1 MSSKKTKR
9 EKKEKNQT
17 KTEKNETRGRKKIEL
32 TEEKKKDILEK
43 VEDEMKKYIIELKL
57 NEDDFIPYCKEKI
70 SEPLNHYNNKI
81 SKMLRVYLNKI
92 NPDLKNK
99 YSGEKNF
106 LKKFKKIISMVNMN
120 ENEFSFFTI
129 LLDKIGYDCK
139 NEFDIFEHLQYLC
152 LLTMQYLDEK
162 FSKNIDEK
170 FNQWKNDFKIN
181 DDIMK
186 EIDMKKLNERREKL
200 TFNSDE
206 IEKDEFLDYNQMVD
220 DIIEITRNYIVK
232 DNKNKAKKKKKKQIN
247 FI

>member
-9 EKKEKNQT
+9 EKDEKNQ
-17 KTEKNETRGRKKIEL
+17 KQSEKIETRGRNKKQVTE
-32 TEEKKKDILEK
+32 EEKKKILQE
-43 VEDEMKKYIIELKL
+43 VEEEMKKYIKELEL
-57 NEDDFIPYCKEKI
+57 NEDDFIPYSKEKL
-70 SEPLNHYNNKI
+70 SEPLNHYNYKI

-92 NPDLKNK
+92 NPNLKNK

-106 LKKFKKIISMVNMN
+106 LKKLKKIISMVNMN

-129 LLDKIGYDCK
+129 LLDKLGYECK

-181 DDIMK
+181 DDKMK

-206 IEKDEFLDYNQMVD
+206 IENDEFLDYNQMVD
-220 DIIEITRNYIVK
+220 DIIEITRSYIVK
-232 DNKNKAKKKKKKQIN
+232 DNKNKAKKKEKKTN
-247 FI
+247 

>member
-1 MSSKKTKR
+1 
-9 EKKEKNQT
+9 
-17 KTEKNETRGRKKIEL
+17 
-32 TEEKKKDILEK
+32 
-43 VEDEMKKYIIELKL
+43 
-57 NEDDFIPYCKEKI
+57 
-70 SEPLNHYNNKI
+70 
-81 SKMLRVYLNKI
+81 
-92 NPDLKNK
+92 
-99 YSGEKNF
+99 
-106 LKKFKKIISMVNMN
+106 MVNMN
-120 ENEFSFFTI
+120 ENEFSFFII

-181 DDIMK
+181 DDKMK

-220 DIIEITRNYIVK
+220 DIIEITRSYIVK
-232 DNKNKAKKKKKKQIN
+232 DNKNKAKKKEKKTN
-247 FI
+247 

>member
-1 MSSKKTKR
+1 MYSKKTKR
-9 EKKEKNQT
+9 EKDEKNQKQSE
-17 KTEKNETRGRKKIEL
+17 KTETRGRNKKQVTE
-32 TEEKKKDILEK
+32 EEKKKILEE
-43 VEDEMKKYIIELKL
+43 VEEEMKKYIKELEL
-57 NEDDFIPYCKEKI
+57 NEDDFIPYSKEKL
-70 SEPLNHYNNKI
+70 SEPLNHYNYKI

-170 FNQWKNDFKIN
+170 FNQWKNDFNIN
-181 DDIMK
+181 DDKMK

-220 DIIEITRNYIVK
+220 DIIEITRSYIVK
-232 DNKNKAKKKKKKQIN
+232 DNKNKAKKKEKKTN
-247 FI
+247 

>member
-9 EKKEKNQT
+9 EKYEKNQKQSE
-17 KTEKNETRGRKKIEL
+17 KTETRGRNKKQVTE
-32 TEEKKKDILEK
+32 EEKKKILEE
-43 VEDEMKKYIIELKL
+43 VEEEMKKYIKELEL
-57 NEDDFIPYCKEKI
+57 NEDDFIPYSKEKL
-70 SEPLNHYNNKI
+70 SEPLNHYNYKI

-99 YSGEKNF
+99 YSKGKNF
-106 LKKFKKIISMVNMN
+106 LKKFQKIISMVNMN

-181 DDIMK
+181 DDKMK

-200 TFNSDE
+200 TFNSGE

-220 DIIEITRNYIVK
+220 DIIEITRSYIVK
-232 DNKNKAKKKKKKQIN
+232 DNKNKAKKKEKKTN
-247 FI
+247 